1 MMQKQNQFTFTIV
14 IHPPFVDQEKQEEQ
28 FYPSIGYNFA
38 TGNVEP
44 GWAFISKDQPPCV
57 PYFSSYVQKQNGA
70 EFLITGGAYN
80 ENNHI
85 QSSAFCFRIQLHDH
99 MEGHRIKYEL
109 WRQGLTREDEDGNE
123 IEAEKVSVIPQMND
137 ARHNHKVFE
146 LLKPGTT
153 NQYLYLVVG
162 GQFIIQDEW
171 GFLNSCEIYDE
182 KGPVNQNGEQQ
193 WEIVE
198 PMIQAR
204 AGFSG
209 FVLNNKVY
217 VYGGFTF
224 ENEETKILHSNKV
237 ECFDITT
244 RKWKD
249 FKYRQ
254 GLNITNHLGSS
265 CMPISEKHI
274 LIFGGSNGE
283 KVTDNIAIMD
293 VEKGSIE
300 NLKSKTKL
308 SVPRAGSQIFYL
320 QEFKLADSAQKR
332 DLIVV
337 LGGNQEELSFDYFA
351 IKNKNAFE
359 IEYVG
364 KNEFNNAFTG
374 AVTGTYAFGGINDI
388 RAWVKT
394 MQYMPVVT
402 LIQ

>member
-1 MMQKQNQFTFTIV
+1 MKQEQNHFTFTPV
-14 IHPPFVDQEKQEEQ
+14 IHPPFIDLEKQEEQ

-38 TGNVEP
+38 TGDVKP

-57 PYFSSYVQKQNGA
+57 PYFSSYIKKQNGA
-70 EFLITGGAYN
+70 EFLITGGAYQ
-80 ENNHI
+80 ENKQI
-85 QSSAFCFRIQLHDH
+85 FSSTFCFRIQVHDH

-109 WRQGLTREDEDGNE
+109 WRQGLIREDEEGNE
-123 IEAEKVSVIPQMND
+123 IEGEKVPVIPQMNF

-153 NQYLYLVVG
+153 NQYLYMVVG
-162 GQFIIQDEW
+162 GQLINQEGW
-171 GFLNSCEIYDE
+171 GLLNQCEIYDE

-193 WEIVE
+193 WEVVDS
-198 PMIQAR
+198 MIQAR

-209 FVLNNKVY
+209 FVMNNKVY
-217 VYGGFTF
+217 VYGGFTI

-237 ECFDITT
+237 ECFDLMTM
-244 RKWKD
+244 KWKD

-254 GLNITNHLGSS
+254 GINVTNHLGS
-265 CMPISEKHI
+265 CCLPISDKHI
-274 LIFGGSNGE
+274 LVFGGSNGE
-283 KVTDNIAIMD
+283 KVTDKIAIMD
-293 VEKGSIE
+293 IEKKSIE
-300 NLKSKTKL
+300 NIKSKTKL
-308 SVPRAGSQIFYL
+308 SVPRAGSQIVVL
-320 QEFKLADSAQKR
+320 KQVEVADSAQKR
-332 DLIVV
+332 DLIVI
-337 LGGNQEELSFDYFA
+337 LGGNQDEVSFDYFT
-351 IKNKNAFE
+351 IKDQNAVE

-374 AVTGTYAFGGINDI
+374 AVTGTYAFGGVNDI